1 MREARLRFG
10 IRPHGW
16 NRGSDAV
23 CGHRPMGGP
32 GGGARLRLRAC
43 RGPAAL
49 ARAAGVRVDD
59 VRGDGLPRNV
69 RGAHEVHAALAP
81 RLQRAV
87 PPPGVDRQGVRL
99 SRRRVAGA
107 HRPRGRGRG
116 GMPTSSR
123 RSASRANGGGRYLE
137 ESVEVIRRL
146 WTENHVDHDGPC
158 FSFRD
163 VSVEPKPVQQPHP
176 PIWFGSIGP
185 EAHEFNPLVKPG
197 PRPHRPARGRLG
209 AAHLFHARE
218 GDDRSGPSR
227 PGVAAH
233 RGGNAGGGP
242 GPRGASR
249 SSTRTGAT

>member
-1 MREARLRFG
+1 
-10 IRPHGW
+10 
-16 NRGSDAV
+16 
-23 CGHRPMGGP
+23 MGGP

-99 SRRRVAGA
+99 SRRRVAGT
-107 HRPRGRGRG
+107 HRPRGRGRVECPRVRG
-116 GMPTSSR
+116 ARRPARTAGAVSR
-123 RSASRANGGGRYLE
+123 GVGGGDSAALDR
-137 ESVEVIRRL
+137 ESRGPRRPVLLVPRRL
-146 WTENHVDHDGPC
+146 RRAQARAAATPADLVRLDRARGA
-158 FSFRD
+158 R
-163 VSVEPKPVQQPHP
+163 VQ
-176 PIWFGSIGP
+176 
-185 EAHEFNPLVKPG
+185 PLGEPG

-233 RGGNAGGGP
+233 RGGNAGGGA
-242 GPRGASR
+242 GTRGASR